1 MFMNPRLLFGAAL
14 AAIVAAEGA
23 AAQSPPVTSFAPF
36 LRELWPDAEAQ
47 GIRQVTFNAAFAGLT
62 PDTRVVAATRR
73 QPEYGKPFGAY
84 VNSMVSGTR
93 VAMGQ
98 RKAAQWTDTLSAVEA
113 KYGVPATILV
123 SIWGI
128 ESSYGE
134 ARAQWD
140 VIRSLATLAQARF
153 QHPYF
158 RNELISALKILQEGH
173 VGRRDLLGSWA
184 GAMGQSQ
191 FMPSSFFNY
200 AVDFTGDGR
209 RDIWTSVPDVLAS
222 IAHYLHKFGWQAGL
236 PWGFEVVVPRGFDFR
251 RSRGTFGE
259 WRELGVLRAD
269 GGVLPGSGDA
279 ILFFPTGASGPAFLV
294 TANFVVLK
302 RYNNSDAYA
311 LAVAHLA
318 DRIRGLGHLRGAWP
332 ADDVQPSRDE
342 RIGLQRKLAEL
353 GYKVRNFTG
362 HFDFDLRD
370 AIRDMQQ
377 KFAMT
382 PDGHPGPLFFERL
395 RGKMP

>member
-1 MFMNPRLLFGAAL
+1 
-14 AAIVAAEGA
+14 
-23 AAQSPPVTSFAPF
+23 
-36 LRELWPDAEAQ
+36 
-47 GIRQVTFNAAFAGLT
+47 
-62 PDTRVVAATRR
+62 
-73 QPEYGKPFGAY
+73 
-84 VNSMVSGTR
+84 MVSGTR

-222 IAHYLHKFGWQAGL
+222 IAHYLQKFGWQAGL

>member
-1 MFMNPRLLFGAAL
+1 LL
-14 AAIVAAEGA
+14 AAAVVAASA
-23 AAQSPPVTSFAPF
+23 AAHPQPAQSFAAF
-36 LRELWPDAEAQ
+36 LRELWPDAETQ
-47 GIRQVTFNAAFAGLT
+47 GVNLAIFDSAFAGLT
-62 PDTRVVAATRR
+62 PDTRVLAATRR

-93 VAMGQ
+93 IAIGQ
-98 RKAAQWTDTLSAVEA
+98 RKAAQWADTLSAVEN
-113 KYGVPATILV
+113 KFGVPASVLV

-134 ARAQWD
+134 ASAQWD

-173 VGRRDLLGSWA
+173 VDRRNLLGSWA

-222 IAHYLHKFGWQAGL
+222 IANYLQKFGWHAGL
-236 PWGFEVVVPRGFDFR
+236 QWGFEALVPRGFDFR
-251 RSRGTFGE
+251 RSRGTFRD
-259 WRELGVLRAD
+259 WRELGLRRAD
-269 GGVLPGSGDA
+269 GGVLPASGDA
-279 ILFFPTGASGPAFLV
+279 VLFFPSGASGPAFLV

-318 DRIRGLGHLRGAWP
+318 DRIRGSGSVRGAWP
-332 ADDVQPSRDE
+332 ASDVQPSRDE
-342 RIGLQRKLAEL
+342 RIALQRKLAEL

-370 AIRDMQQ
+370 AIRELQQ

-382 PDGHPGPLFFERL
+382 PDGHPDRRFLDRMGVRAP
-395 RGKMP
+395 